1 MLRIGLFLLVNIA
14 VLLVASVALSV
25 LGVGSYLEGTG
36 LNYTSLLIFSA
47 VFGFAGAFVSLFM
60 SRWMA
65 KRAMGVQ
72 LIESPST
79 QKEKWLY
86 DTVTR
91 LCQENKLPMPEV
103 GIFPSPEINAFATGY
118 SQKASLVAVSSG
130 LLQNMTADEAE
141 AVVAHEVAHIA
152 NGDMITMTLIQG
164 VVNTFVIFLSRIV
177 GHFVDRVIFKN
188 EEGHRIGFFITSI
201 VAQIVLGIL
210 ASTITMWFSRHRE
223 FHADADSARMVGKEK
238 MIAALKRLQQM
249 HPQPLPDEMMAFG
262 VSGGGSRFGRLFMS
276 HPPLEERIDSL
287 KALK

>member
-72 LIESPST
+72 LIESPSS

-188 EEGHRIGFFITSI
+188 EEGHGIGFFITSI

>member
-188 EEGHRIGFFITSI
+188 EEGHGVGFFITSI

>member
-118 SQKASLVAVSSG
+118 SKKASLVAVSSG

-188 EEGHRIGFFITSI
+188 EEGHGIGFFITSI

>member
-130 LLQNMTADEAE
+130 LLQNMTTDEAE

-188 EEGHRIGFFITSI
+188 EEGHGIGFFITSI